1 MWLCPL
7 DNHPVWHHWILTP
20 FCLTYR
26 STFTRHRCCC
36 LYVCLSSAP
45 GVTANETKAMKKRE
59 EKEIVNKNLKKH
71 CRSLNRISNT
81 RRIRKKKIGGAA
93 DHQIKTESTKY
104 SIEIQNN
111 VVPPLTE
118 CLNQNS
124 NYVIYIC
131 LAASAAAAT
140 STAYI
145 GASHATSASARNSA
159 ADDERW
165 WWR

>member
-1 MWLCPL
+1 MWLCPW

-59 EKEIVNKNLKKH
+59 EKEIVNKNKKH

-93 DHQIKTESTKY
+93 DHQIKTERTKY